1 MSPRKSSPQPPYT
14 LPVRGAERTARRF
27 RRLLIEVTGGKAQG
41 ARWSEPRERCSI
53 GSHPSN
59 DLVLADP
66 TVSRFHCE
74 VSAEGER
81 CRVRDLGS
89 RNGTLAGEVD
99 IENGSIASGTVLTLG
114 RTRLRVALD
123 AGEEEAPAST
133 RSGFGS
139 LVGASP
145 AIREVFALLERAA
158 ASDATVLLEG
168 ETGTGKEG
176 AAEAL
181 HAAGARAD
189 GPFVVVDCGAIP
201 PTLLEAELFG
211 HEQGAFTG
219 ASERRIGAFEEA
231 SGGTLFLD
239 EIGELPPEL
248 QPKLLRAIE
257 ARQVKR
263 IGSRMPIDCDV
274 RVVAATNRDLRAEVN
289 DGGFRADLYYRVA
302 VVRITLPPLR
312 ARVDDLPVLVEDLLS
327 RLGADPEARAAL
339 TAPEFV
345 AGLSR
350 AAWPG
355 NVRELRNH
363 LEQCLVFRE
372 PRLPEPAPPGGAGPG
387 AGAAS
392 SGAAR
397 DIDPSLPYETARRR
411 ALESFEREYARAVVE
426 RADGNVSRAAREAG
440 INRAYLYR
448 LLGRHR
454 IRA

>member
-1 MSPRKSSPQPPYT
+1 MARKSGPQPPYT
-14 LPVRGAERTARRF
+14 LPVRGSTVRGPRRF
-27 RRLLIEVTGGKAQG
+27 RRLRIEVLGGSGKTAQG
-41 ARWSEPRERCSI
+41 PNWSEPRDRCSI

-74 VSAEGER
+74 VAADDDR
-81 CRVRDLGS
+81 CRLLDLGS
-89 RNGTLAGEVD
+89 RNGTLVGEVQVTD
-99 IENGSIASGTVLTLG
+99 GTVASGAVLTLG
-114 RTRLRVALD
+114 RTRVRVALE
-123 AGEEEAPAST
+123 AGEEEAPASA
-133 RSGFGS
+133 SPGFGS
-139 LVGASP
+139 LVGSSA
-145 AIREVFALLERAA
+145 AIREVFAQLERAA

-189 GPFVVVDCGAIP
+189 GPFIVVDCGAIP

-219 ASERRIGAFEEA
+219 AGERRIGAFEEA

-239 EIGELPPEL
+239 EIGELPSEL
-248 QPKLLRAIE
+248 QPKLLRVLE
-257 ARQVKR
+257 TRQIRR
-263 IGSRMPIDCDV
+263 IGSRTPIDCDV

-312 ARVDDLPVLVEDLLS
+312 GRVDDLPLLVGRLLE
-327 RLGADPEARAAL
+327 RLDADPETKAAL
-339 TAPEFV
+339 SAPEFIE
-345 AGLSR
+345 ALAR

-372 PRLPEPAPPGGAGPG
+372 ARLPEPGP
-387 AGAAS
+387 

-397 DIDPSLPYETARRR
+397 GAVEVDPTVPYETARRR
-411 ALESFEREYARAVVE
+411 ALESFERDYVRALVAH
-426 RADGNVSRAAREAG
+426 ADGNVARAAREAG
-440 INRAYLYR
+440 MNRAYLYR
-448 LLGRHR
+448 LLGRYR
-454 IRA
+454 LKM